1 MANLNIDDFSRERKI
16 KQVNFRLSPSEYL
29 HVKEQADKLGVSVST
44 YCQVLSVKTKIKA
57 PKIAVEDSRK
67 IAYELSK
74 IGGNVN
80 QIAKKVNQGGGTV
93 EIAALNS
100 IKKGLAEIW
109 KQLDDLQGT
118 GTKKG

>member
-1 MANLNIDDFSRERKI
+1 MANLNIDDFSRERKT

-57 PKIAVEDSRK
+57 HKIAVEDSRK

>member
-1 MANLNIDDFSRERKI
+1 MASLNIDDFSRERKT
-16 KQVNFRLSPSEYL
+16 KQINFRLSPSEYL

-57 PKIAVEDSRK
+57 PKIAVKDSRK

>member
-1 MANLNIDDFSRERKI
+1 MANLNIDDFSHERKT

>member
-1 MANLNIDDFSRERKI
+1 MANLNIDDFSRERKT

-100 IKKGLAEIW
+100 IKKWLAEIW

>member
-1 MANLNIDDFSRERKI
+1 MASLNIDDFSRERKT

-29 HVKEQADKLGVSVST
+29 HVKEQADKLGVSIST

-57 PKIAVEDSRK
+57 PKIAVKDSRK

-74 IGGNVN
+74 IGGNIN

>member
-1 MANLNIDDFSRERKI
+1 MASLNIDDFSRERKT

-29 HVKEQADKLGVSVST
+29 HVKEQADKLGVSIST

-57 PKIAVEDSRK
+57 PKIAVKDSRK

-74 IGGNVN
+74 IGGNIN

-118 GTKKG
+118 KKG